1 MLGNINNR
9 RPDRQLERNLVFL
22 AYAIMFMSL
31 SLFAFFLYPQYALYI
46 LICVAIW
53 NVLCILVTIRIL
65 KVSEHAIGFGM
76 MAAEILNDK
85 TKYYRVDNSKGEA
98 IIANKLALNYFKN
111 QSILEFLEHNIID
124 NAANKLDLQKLT
136 AAVNKLQ
143 ETTVTLSINPH
154 KDSVFVVEEWLRVSV
169 KPIYL
174 DKTDI
179 FEGEFSL
186 KKIHKESYILWS
198 IENVTSD
205 KNMAQVFA
213 GEMSSLHNF
222 LDFLPVGLY
231 TCNHEGKIE
240 YINNL
245 LAEKWQ
251 TDKNSAIGKS
261 VDDFVA
267 YKPELLHTAN
277 GVYNGNIMFKTAYGA
292 VATFVKQQNVREN
305 NELKTRGVV
314 IWDIPNDSAL
324 KEKLDII
331 TDKFEWLFETAP
343 IGILFAD
350 KHLQIMEI
358 NNDIQQILG
367 LSAEEIIRRKL
378 SVWFNDDAKEKFKTA
393 QEEYS
398 LNHEAQYHF
407 ETKLKSGKDVEVYI
421 YPMKAHYSSLSG
433 EVTGLIVYMEDMSQK
448 RDLEMQVAQA
458 QKMQAFG
465 QLAGGVAHDFN
476 NLLTAVICQCELLIQ
491 RHGVGDPSFSD
502 LVQLKNNVNRAAGV
516 ARQLLAISRK
526 QPLNPKLIDVTESF
540 MEIYPLL
547 SRMVGER
554 TTFQINHGSDLG
566 YIRVDPVQF
575 SQVMIN
581 LVLNARDAMNG
592 KGTLTIAT
600 RTERL
605 SQPYRFGA
613 DIIKPGDFVVISVS
627 DSGCGIAPEN
637 LNRIFEP
644 FFTTKRHNTDSGSG
658 LGLAMVYGIV
668 RQTEGF
674 IKVQSELG
682 KGTTFEIY
690 LPSYENMNAEA
701 VDEEQKPAAQI
712 IHDKSGKAALTMMN
726 NTVENAPAD
735 KLILGM
741 NINTFDSQRTLL
753 NNADEIKILFVED
766 EDAVRLVGVRG
777 LKQKGFTVTDCIS
790 AENALEYIEKGEKFD
805 LVITDMMMPGMSGA
819 ELAKIVKEKQPDA
832 KIILASGYSEE
843 IARKELAG
851 SSDFFFIGKPY
862 SLSHLSEKV
871 LEVLAKG
878 KK

>member
-1 MLGNINNR
+1 MLRDINNR

-31 SLFAFFLYPQYALYI
+31 SLFAFFIYPQYAAYI
-46 LICVAIW
+46 LICVAVW

-85 TKYYRVDNSKGEA
+85 VKYYRVDNAKGEA
-98 IIANKLALNYFKN
+98 IIANKLAREYFGD
-111 QSILEFLEHNIID
+111 LPVLDFLEKNIID
-124 NAANKLDLQKLT
+124 SAANKLDLQKLS
-136 AAVNKLQ
+136 AAVSKLQ
-143 ETTVTLSINPH
+143 EVSVTLSINPH
-154 KDSVFVVEEWLRVSV
+154 HDSVFVVEEWLKVSV

-186 KKIHKESYILWS
+186 KKIHKESYILWTV
-198 IENVTSD
+198 ENITSY
-205 KNMAQVFA
+205 KNMNQVFA
-213 GEMSSLHNF
+213 DEKSSLQNF
-222 LDFLPVGLY
+222 IDFLPVGLY
-231 TCNHEGKIE
+231 TCNQEGKIE
-240 YINNL
+240 YINNS
-245 LAEKWQ
+245 LAEWWH
-251 TDKNSAIGKS
+251 TDKNAAIGKK

-267 YKPELLHTAN
+267 YKPELLHSTN
-277 GVYNGNIMFKTAYGA
+277 GTYSDNIMFKTARGNYPA
-292 VATFVKQQNVREN
+292 FVKQQNVREN

-314 IWDIPNDSAL
+314 IWNIPNDADL
-324 KEKLDII
+324 RDKLNKI
-331 TDKFEWLFETAP
+331 TDKFEWLFTTAP
-343 IGILFAD
+343 IGIVFTD
-350 KHLQIMEI
+350 KHLQILEV
-358 NNDIQQILG
+358 NECSAQIFD
-367 LSAEEIIRRKL
+367 LSVSEVLHHKL
-378 SVWFNDDAKEKFKTA
+378 SIWFNDEARNKLKEA

-398 LNHEAQYHF
+398 RNNEQEFHF
-407 ETKLKSGKDVEVYI
+407 ETKLKNGKDVEVHI

-433 EVTGLIVYMEDMSQK
+433 EITGLVIYMEDMSQK

-540 MEIYPLL
+540 MEIQSLL
-547 SRMVGER
+547 SRMAGER

-592 KGTLTIAT
+592 KGVLTIAT
-600 RTERL
+600 RSERL

-613 DIIKPGDFVVISVS
+613 DMIKPGDFVVISVS
-627 DSGCGIAPEN
+627 DTGCGIAPEN

-644 FFTTKRHNTDSGSG
+644 FFTTKRNNIDSGSG

-674 IKVQSELG
+674 IKVQSKLG

-690 LPSYENMNAEA
+690 LPSHENENAENIA
-701 VDEEQKPAAQI
+701 VAQQPSEQI
-712 IHDKSGKAALTMMN
+712 IHDKLGNAAMTLLNAN
-726 NTVENAPAD
+726 NAAAD

-741 NINTFDSQRTLL
+741 NINAFDSQRKLL
-753 NNADEIKILFVED
+753 CSSGEIKILFVED

-777 LKQKGFTVTDCIS
+777 LKQKGFQVVECVS
-790 AENALEYIEKGEKFD
+790 AENAMEYIDKGEKFD
-805 LVITDMMMPGMSGA
+805 LVVTDMMMPGMSGA
-819 ELAKIVKEKQPDA
+819 ELAKIIKDKQPHA
-832 KIILASGYSEE
+832 QIILASGYSEE

-851 SSDFFFIGKPY
+851 SSDFFFISKPY
-862 SLSHLSEKV
+862 SLSNLSQKV
-871 LEVLAKG
+871 MEVLQEKR
-878 KK
+878 K